1 MRYRILFF
9 FLAFIGISQFV
20 TSSDVRNKYNFNS
33 DWLLYVGDVPEAK
46 QPRFSDSEWKKVTL
60 PHAFNEDEAFRLSI
74 DELTDTIM
82 WYRKHFRL
90 PADSKNKKV
99 FVEFEGVRQGADF
112 YINGQNVGL
121 HENGVMAVGFDL
133 TPYIKYGQE
142 NVIAVRI
149 DNDWNY
155 KERATGTIYTGRYN
169 IL

>member
-1 MRYRILFF
+1 MRHRILFF

-82 WYRKHFRL
+82 WYRKYFRL
-90 PADSKNKKV
+90 PANSKNKKV

-121 HENGVMAVGFDL
+121 HEMVSWLSVL
-133 TPYIKYGQE
+133 I
-142 NVIAVRI
+142 
-149 DNDWNY
+149 
-155 KERATGTIYTGRYN
+155 
-169 IL
+169 

>member
-82 WYRKHFRL
+82 W
-90 PADSKNKKV
+90 
-99 FVEFEGVRQGADF
+99 
-112 YINGQNVGL
+112 
-121 HENGVMAVGFDL
+121 
-133 TPYIKYGQE
+133 
-142 NVIAVRI
+142 
-149 DNDWNY
+149 
-155 KERATGTIYTGRYN
+155 
-169 IL
+169 